1 MDVERFTRERED
13 RWRRFALLLDRAET
27 VPERELGPAGMRE
40 LLQLYRTTAADLNRA
55 RSLTANPE
63 ILERLNALAG
73 RGYRFLYRAR
83 GTRGEGLLPRFSR
96 FVLLDIPEAF
106 QQEVWAV
113 LVAVLAL
120 FGGALV
126 GAGAILA
133 RPSAAPEI
141 IPAGFFTESPRA
153 RVEKIEEGEERIRS
167 VGDAALFGAQLY
179 VNNIRVSF
187 LAFGLG
193 ALTLVGGVWILFYNG
208 VLLGAVATTY
218 YLDGVSVFFLAWV
231 GPHGSLE
238 LPAIALA
245 GATGFAAGRAFFF
258 PGDRSRGDSMRAAFP
273 RLFRMLSGVVMTLVV
288 AGWIEGSFSQ
298 FSAKTVPYGLK
309 IGVAALLFLSLAF
322 YLFYPRGPREPRE
335 PRTSRAPAPGGSR

>member
-1 MDVERFTRERED
+1 MDIERFARERED
-13 RWRRFALLLDRAET
+13 RWRRFAELLNRAET
-27 VPERELGPAGMRE
+27 IPERELGPAGMRE
-40 LLQLYRTTAADLNRA
+40 ILQLYRLTAADLNRA

-63 ILERLNALAG
+63 ILERLNALAA
-73 RGYRFLYRAR
+73 RGYRFLYRSR
-83 GTRGEGLLPRFSR
+83 GRHGEGLLPRLSR
-96 FVLLDIPEAF
+96 FVLREIPQAF
-106 QQEVWAV
+106 QQEAWAV

-120 FGGALV
+120 LGGALV

-133 RPSAAPEI
+133 RPSAAPEL
-141 IPAGFFTESPRA
+141 IPTQFFTESPRS
-153 RVEKIEEGEERIRS
+153 RVERIEESEERIQS

-187 LAFGLG
+187 LAFSLG
-193 ALTLVGGVWILFYNG
+193 ALTLVGGAWILFYNG

-218 YLDGVSVFFLAWV
+218 YLDGVSVFFVAWV

-258 PGDRSRGDSMRAAFP
+258 PGDKSRGESLRAAFP
-273 RLFRMLSGVVMTLVV
+273 RLFRMLAGVVMTLLV

-309 IGVAALLFLSLAF
+309 IAVAAVLFLSLAF
-322 YLFYPRGPREPRE
+322 YLFLPRPPQAEPS
-335 PRTSRAPAPGGSR
+335 PVGGGGR